1 MKTMSVVDVSEVFP
15 AVYRVTLEDGASRL
29 ATVNLDPGFS
39 VYGEKLVRYRGREYR
54 LWDAYRSKLAASIL
68 KGLKNL
74 PIKPGCTVL
83 YLGVATGTT
92 CSHVSDIVGLEGHV
106 YGVEFAPRVMREFL
120 MNVSD
125 RRRNVTPIMADA
137 RLPETYQVIPEAVD
151 VVYCDVAQP
160 HQAKILLDNVRLYL
174 KDGGWIM
181 LAIKAASIDVTRE
194 PSEVY
199 RREIETLRKGGL
211 KIMETLHLEPYDKAH
226 AMVTA
231 EYRP

>member
-1 MKTMSVVDVSEVFP
+1 MTVEVSEVFP
-15 AVYRVTLEDGASRL
+15 AVYRVTLEDGTRRL
-29 ATVNLDPGFS
+29 ATLNLDPGFS
-39 VYGEKLVRYRGREYR
+39 VYGERLVKHGGREYR
-54 LWDAYRSKLAASIL
+54 LWDAFRSKLAASIL
-68 KGLKNL
+68 KGLKTL
-74 PIKPGCTVL
+74 PIRPGCVVL

-92 CSHVSDIVGLEGHV
+92 CSHVSDIVGPEGHV

-125 RRRNVTPIMADA
+125 RRRNVTPILADA
-137 RLPETYQVIPEAVD
+137 RKPESYQVVSEPVD
-151 VVYCDVAQP
+151 VIYCDVAQP

-174 KDGGWIM
+174 KEGGWIM
-181 LAIKAASIDVTRE
+181 LAIKAASIDVTKQ

-199 RREIETLRKGGL
+199 RREIEALRRGGL
-211 KIMETLHLEPYDKAH
+211 KVRETLHLEPYDKAH